1 MAYIAD
7 PIDKNDTLYIIPYC
21 EGNRSVTGITNTY
34 KYVYTIFY
42 KLFLH
47 IRELAVICNQLP
59 QTTFSTYPFSNHC
72 ISDLVAD

>member
-34 KYVYTIFY
+34 KSVYTIFY

-59 QTTFSTYPFSNHC
+59 KQLSLPSYFQTIVYL
-72 ISDLVAD
+72 I